1 MISSILHVIY
11 IYHSLQI
18 ICGAGRKLMQGFYDP
33 YAPQRNRGAN
43 SYGYGA
49 VSGSGGYSYSYDPPG
64 VPEHIHIHNRDPNDA
79 GGDTARIQM
88 ILLAYSY
95 SPPNRSVPKLDPS
108 ANQNITNN

>member
-1 MISSILHVIY
+1 MLYIFIIHFKLYVVQVESLCKVFMILMLHREIVVLIPTATGLSVVPED
-11 IYHSLQI
+11 IHI
-18 ICGAGRKLMQGFYDP
+18 PTI
-33 YAPQRNRGAN
+33 
-43 SYGYGA
+43 
-49 VSGSGGYSYSYDPPG
+49 PPG

-108 ANQNITNN
+108 ANQYISNN